1 MKSANLL
8 KVWKKLVSLRENMSL
23 KKDKLETSFILLGKE
38 NLLLRKWTNKE
49 NPKLF
54 SISKKEITLVKL
66 HWSKMFQDKPV
77 SRL

>member
-1 MKSANLL
+1 
-8 KVWKKLVSLRENMSL
+8 MSL

-66 HWSKMFQDKPV
+66 H
-77 SRL
+77 